1 MQEDS
6 TMRLSAVAL
15 IVTLALGLMT
25 PLGANAP
32 SPTKVPRIGFLL
44 FYRPDAPHTRS
55 SSQSS
60 GKGWASMAGW
70 RART

>member
-1 MQEDS
+1 MKEIAM
-6 TMRLSAVAL
+6 TRRIIGL

>member
-1 MQEDS
+1 MIR
-6 TMRLSAVAL
+6 RLIGL
-15 IVTLALGLMT
+15 IITLALGLMT
-25 PLGANAP
+25 PLDAIAP
-32 SPTKVPRIGFLL
+32 SPTKVPRIRFLP

-70 RART
+70 KARA